1 MIPLSEPFLS
11 GREWEYVKDC
21 FDTGWVSSVGSYVN
35 RFEEL
40 TAQRA
45 GVRHAV
51 ATTCGTAALHVSLL
65 VAGVQADDEVL
76 ISTLTFIAPA
86 NAIRY
91 IGAWPVFV
99 DAEPAYW
106 QMDVARVRQFLEE
119 GCERRADGVYNRTTG
134 RRVAAVLPVHILGHP
149 VDLAVLMEVARAW
162 DLPVIED
169 ATESLGSTYRGA
181 PTGSLADIGCFS
193 FNGNKILT
201 TGGGGMVVTD
211 RPDWAERV
219 RYLTTQAK
227 LDALES
233 VHGEVGFNYRMTNIQ
248 AAMGCAQLEQLDE
261 AVEARRGHA
270 AFYRKALQSL
280 EGASIVPEADWA
292 VSNCWLS
299 TVLLPDRFGLSER
312 KTILTALAAVGVQTR
327 PLWQPLHRSPAY
339 PQAAVLGGAVADDLQ
354 ARAISLPSSRG
365 LSPVQRER
373 VAAEFLKA
381 CASC

>member
-119 GCERRADGVYNRTTG
+119 GCERRADGVFNRTTG

-149 VDLAVLMEVARAW
+149 VDMAALIEVARAW
-162 DLPVIED
+162 GLPVIED

-270 AFYRKALQSL
+270 AFYREALRSL
-280 EGASIVPEADWA
+280 EGASIVPEADWT

-354 ARAISLPSSRG
+354 GRAISLPSSRG